1 MTHAIAGY
9 EAEAADLIDRF
20 EAIDCGE
27 VYAPVAHLLP
37 ASSSRIA
44 DIGAGTGRDAAWF
57 ADQGHSVLAVEP
69 ADGLRLAGAA
79 RHTSPRITWLKDSL
93 PGLFTTLARG
103 ETFDRVILC
112 GVWQHIDAT
121 QRAIAMPKLAQLTA
135 PGGLILM
142 SVRHG
147 PGPAARPVFNAPAE
161 DTIAMAEACGL
172 YLVFRRNVAAVQQA
186 NRDLGVTFTWLA
198 LEQPAP

>member
-37 ASSSRIA
+37 ASPSRIA

-57 ADQGHSVLAVEP
+57 AAKGHSVLAVEP

-79 RHTSPRITWLKDSL
+79 RHTSPHITWLKDSL
-93 PGLFTTLARG
+93 PGLSATLARG
-103 ETFDRVILC
+103 ATFDRVILC
-112 GVWQHIDAT
+112 GVWQHIDAE

-135 PGGLILM
+135 PGGLTLM
-142 SVRHG
+142 SVRH
-147 PGPAARPVFNAPAE
+147 GPAARPVFNAPAE
-161 DTIAMAEACGL
+161 DTIAMAESAGL
-172 YLVFRRNVAAVQQA
+172 HLAFQRNVEAVQQV
-186 NRDLGVTFTWLA
+186 NRDQGVTFTWLA
-198 LEQPAP
+198 LEQSAS